1 MNQAPHRQ
9 QYFPASL
16 PPFPLSSGVGQGK
29 AGEALGSVGS
39 GVEGEESEGER
50 KKKKRQKLEPRREFY
65 RIKKKRRGS

>member
-29 AGEALGSVGS
+29 AGEVLESEVS
-39 GVEGEESEGER
+39 GVEGEESGGESDKARVKAEREG
-50 KKKKRQKLEPRREFY
+50 Y
-65 RIKKKRRGS
+65 RIKKEKRED

>member
-29 AGEALGSVGS
+29 AGEVLESEVS
-39 GVEGEESEGER
+39 GVEGEESGGESDKERVKAEREG
-50 KKKKRQKLEPRREFY
+50 Y
-65 RIKKKRRGS
+65 RIKKEKRED